1 MNEQLR
7 KLEKLVERELALL
20 DELPTTEPEARVVAR
35 VKAAVRSEVARQ
47 RGPLPARWH
56 VPHWVGIAA
65 AVLLSIGLLD
75 GLRLSPTPAARGTTI
90 DAAAQVDLLVGALDD
105 AGDRFAYLLNDG
117 WLVETVGE
125 EYSAPVDGL
134 LESFDEAF
142 EQFGTL

>member
-7 KLEKLVERELALL
+7 KLEKLVERELTLL
-20 DELPTTEPEARVVAR
+20 DELPPTEPEARVVAR
-35 VKAAVRSEVARQ
+35 VKAAVRSEAARQ

-56 VPHWVGIAA
+56 VPQWIGIAA

-75 GLRLSPTPAARGTTI
+75 GLRLSPAPVSPGTTI

-134 LESFDEAF
+134 LESFDEAY